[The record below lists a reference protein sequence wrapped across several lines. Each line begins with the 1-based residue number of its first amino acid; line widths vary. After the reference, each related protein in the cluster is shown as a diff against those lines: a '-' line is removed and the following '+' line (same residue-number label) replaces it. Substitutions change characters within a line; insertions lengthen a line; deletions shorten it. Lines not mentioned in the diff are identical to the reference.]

1 MPIVPIES
9 NQLPVHGGPQD
20 RGSAD
25 AYYHREYDPHWYPS
39 GTGKGNRIEIS
50 RMTHAQIEEVLKQG
64 FIIMIRHTISLKG
77 KQGRSS

>member
-1 MPIVPIES
+1 MKKMPIVPIES

-25 AYYHREYDPHWYPS
+25 VYYHREYDPHWYQS

-50 RMTHAQIEEVLKQG
+50 RMTHAQIEEYKYG
-64 FIIMIRHTISLKG
+64 YENEIERKDYG
-77 KQGRSS
+77 

>member
-1 MPIVPIES
+1 MSIVPIES

-50 RMTHAQIEEVLKQG
+50 RMTHAQIEEYKYG
-64 FIIMIRHTISLKG
+64 YENEIERKDYG
-77 KQGRSS
+77 

>member
-50 RMTHAQIEEVLKQG
+50 RMTHAQIEEYKYG
-64 FIIMIRHTISLKG
+64 YENEIERKDYG
-77 KQGRSS
+77 

>member
-9 NQLPVHGGPQD
+9 NQLPGHGGPQD

-50 RMTHAQIEEVLKQG
+50 RMTHAQIEEYKYG
-64 FIIMIRHTISLKG
+64 YENEIERKDYG
-77 KQGRSS
+77 

>member
-25 AYYHREYDPHWYPS
+25 AYYHRDYDPHWYPS

-50 RMTHAQIEEVLKQG
+50 RMTHAQIEEYKYG
-64 FIIMIRHTISLKG
+64 YENEIERKDYG
-77 KQGRSS
+77 

>member
-25 AYYHREYDPHWYPS
+25 AYYHRGYDPHWYPS
-39 GTGKGNRIEIS
+39 GTGKGNRIEVT
-50 RMTHAQIEEVLKQG
+50 RMTHAQIEEYKYG
-64 FIIMIRHTISLKG
+64 YENETERKDYG
-77 KQGRSS
+77 

>member
-25 AYYHREYDPHWYPS
+25 AYYHRAYDPHWYPL
-39 GTGKGNRIEIS
+39 GTGKGDRIMLTDMSDDE
-50 RMTHAQIEEVLKQG
+50 IEEYKYG
-64 FIIMIRHTISLKG
+64 YDNERDRKDYG
-77 KQGRSS
+77 

>member
-50 RMTHAQIEEVLKQG
+50 RMTHAQIEEYKYG
-64 FIIMIRHTISLKG
+64 YENETERKDYG
-77 KQGRSS
+77 